1 MKNEDGVIIA
11 ASDYLQILPDSLS
24 GHLNRKI
31 YSLGTFGFGRSEDRQ
46 SLRDFFEVDY
56 RHIALTVL
64 FALVQNGELKKE
76 AALKAQK
83 ELDIQPNKK
92 NPFKD

>member
-1 MKNEDGVIIA
+1 
-11 ASDYLQILPDSLS
+11 
-24 GHLNRKI
+24 
-31 YSLGTFGFGRSEDRQ
+31 
-46 SLRDFFEVDY
+46 
-56 RHIALTVL
+56 L